1 MDEEEVFERENGSQL
16 RGLLREAV
24 LSREN
29 QNSLGQEDSGYIHR
43 RG

>member
-24 LSREN
+24 FLREN
-29 QNSLGQEDSGYIHR
+29 QDSLGQEDSGYIHR

>member
-1 MDEEEVFERENGSQL
+1 MDKEEVFERENGFHL

-24 LSREN
+24 FSRED
-29 QNSLGQEDSGYIHR
+29 QDSLGQEDRGYIHR